1 MFSNRQLGI
10 TTGQLAKSTEK
21 LSSGYRINR
30 AADDAAGLA
39 ISEKMRS
46 QIRGLNQASTNAQD
60 GISLIQ
66 TAEGAL
72 NESHAILQRM
82 RELAVQ
88 AANGTETDEDRA
100 NLQDEVTQLQDEL
113 DRIAET
119 TEFNTMKLL
128 DGSFS
133 GGSANS
139 TTAGPKYSQYDG
151 DLGAFITSDVKGV
164 TIKSTVDATVGGESA
179 IWDSEGTTLTLNLAK
194 NVTYSQGEIDELIKN
209 AKQEDSGALN
219 TPANV
224 TVKFANGVYTAEEAT
239 DGVATVAGEKAASTT
254 LKGYSATL
262 QTAGGTS
269 TTAAEDITFTS
280 QRAGDKLTLVSSN
293 KDVTTESVKYDVDN
307 QTLTVSLVQGKTYTN
322 DELAKVLSDA
332 GFSGYTIET
341 DDDAL
346 AVAANTTT
354 NDVSEALAT
363 ATSVKVASEYT
374 DTTITDVTFATSE
387 YNATLEIVSEDSIV
401 KGKETATWNA
411 DNSEF
416 VLTLAANTTYTQ
428 NDIDEILKNVEA
440 ATGAPA
446 LTGEETFRVDLTK
459 DLAVNAAAG
468 SQATSGN
475 ATNAVEEEGIVIT
488 NDASKYVGAN
498 TITITSNKYGT
509 DYNIDIA
516 LDFTAEEGK
525 EAAKLEDAP
534 TYDMTGKNLDAT
546 VTAPAKYTLSLQ
558 AGKEYTEED
567 IESILSKA
575 GLDVSVKLSGNERN
589 NGTDTPN
596 TLYVTQNTVT
606 ADINLRG
613 GAGIGDEDAFLT
625 QKNYDTSSA
634 AGGMTLQ
641 VGANEG
647 QTISFNIEDMSAAA
661 LGVSGSSVRIDE
673 QAKAAESL
681 DAIDAAIQS
690 VSKQR
695 SKMGA
700 IQNRLE
706 HTIANLDVAAENL
719 QTAES
724 RIRDV
729 DMADEMV
736 EFSKNNI
743 LQQAAQSM
751 LAQANQANQGVLSL
765 LG

>member
-1 MFSNRQLGI
+1 
-10 TTGQLAKSTEK
+10 
-21 LSSGYRINR
+21 
-30 AADDAAGLA
+30 
-39 ISEKMRS
+39 MRS

-151 DLGAFITSDVKGV
+151 GLGAFVTSDVAGV
-164 TIKSTVDATVGGESA
+164 TVKSTTDATEGGESA
-179 IWDSEGTTLTLNLAK
+179 MWDSEGKTLTLNLAK
-194 NVTYSQGEIDELIKN
+194 NVTYSQGQIDELIKN
-209 AKQEDSGALN
+209 AKQEDSGAIN

-224 TVKFANGVYTAEEAT
+224 TVKFANGVYTAEQAT
-239 DGVATVAGEKAASTT
+239 TGVATIAGEKA
-254 LKGYSATL
+254 
-262 QTAGGTS
+262 TS
-269 TTAAEDITFTS
+269 TTSTKDTYFAEGATTAATVTTDAEKIKFISKNKNDILAFEIGDTDDVG
-280 QRAGDKLTLVSSN
+280 AGDETAA
-293 KDVTTESVKYDVDN
+293 YDEAT
-307 QTLTVSLVQGKTYTN
+307 QTLKVTLAGGQTYTN
-322 DELAKVLSDA
+322 AQLAQILSDA
-332 GFSGYTIET
+332 GLSGYTIET
-341 DDDAL
+341 DNSISTKAGASGAATTDA
-346 AVAANTTT
+346 ATFTANIAEAA
-354 NDVSEALAT
+354 EY
-363 ATSVKVASEYT
+363 KV
-374 DTTITDVTFATSE
+374 DITGKGTFASNV
-387 YNATLEIVSEDSIV
+387 YNATLTANSDVATT
-401 KGKETATWNA
+401 KGNETAVWNA
-411 DNSEF
+411 TTKSLT
-416 VLTLAANTTYTQ
+416 LTLAANTTYSQ
-428 NDIDEILKNVEA
+428 NEIDKILKNVVD
-440 ATGAPA
+440 TNGDA
-446 LTGEETFRVDLTK
+446 LSEGETFRLDLTS
-459 DLAVNAAAG
+459 DLTTSATANTDINAQAAI
-468 SQATSGN
+468 TP
-475 ATNAVEEEGIVIT
+475 VEQTGIVIS
-488 NDASKYVGAN
+488 NDPAEYVGAN
-498 TITITSNKYGT
+498 TITLTSNKYGA

-516 LDFTAEEGK
+516 LNFTAAEGK
-525 EAAKLEDAP
+525 EGVTLDTPP
-534 TYDMTGKNLDAT
+534 TYNMTGEDLD
-546 VTAPAKYTLSLQ
+546 TAVASPAKYTLSLQ

-575 GLDVSVKLSGNERN
+575 GLDLSVKLSGNERN

-606 ADINLRG
+606 ADIKLRG

-625 QKNYDTSSA
+625 QKKYNTSSA
-634 AGGMTLQ
+634 SDGMTLQ
-641 VGANEG
+641 VGANYG
-647 QTISFNIEDMSAAA
+647 QTISFNIENMSASA
-661 LGVSGSSVRIDE
+661 LGVSGSSVRVDN
-673 QAKAAESL
+673 QAKATESL
-681 DAIDAAIQS
+681 DAIDAAIQA

-724 RIRDV
+724 RIRDI

-736 EFSKNNI
+736 QFSKNNI